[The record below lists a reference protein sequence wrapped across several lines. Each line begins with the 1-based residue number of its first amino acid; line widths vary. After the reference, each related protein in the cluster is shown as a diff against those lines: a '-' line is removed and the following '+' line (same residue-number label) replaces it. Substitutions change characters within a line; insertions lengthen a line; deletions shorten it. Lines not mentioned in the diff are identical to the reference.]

1 MRKDWKKSMVVLN
14 YVLTKN
20 VKGTKLPKSL
30 HKKDGSKNHQNLPSV
45 SPNFGPF
52 SPKFD
57 MPKTMQSH
65 WETQ

>member
-1 MRKDWKKSMVVLN
+1 MGKVYGSSKLRTN
-14 YVLTKN
+14 QN

-30 HKKDGSKNHQNLPSV
+30 HKKDGKNHQNLPSV

-65 WETQ
+65 WESQ